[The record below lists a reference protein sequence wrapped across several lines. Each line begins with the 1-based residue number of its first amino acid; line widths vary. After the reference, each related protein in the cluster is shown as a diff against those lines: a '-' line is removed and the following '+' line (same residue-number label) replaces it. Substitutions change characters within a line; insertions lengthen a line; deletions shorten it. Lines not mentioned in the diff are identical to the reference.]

1 MAKRKQLCN
10 LNDFVVDY
18 LEKRTY
24 ERTLKLLNRNN
35 EVTMEEN
42 LHKKFMNYLK
52 KNDLDEKNAN
62 DNLGF
67 EINFGAYQSEPRLQL
82 KQISETKRPKHGT
95 TETKDGKH
103 EKMEIPKTFIKKIKK
118 LGMKPEDAEMLYKS
132 KIDWTACYSE
142 NKIYCPELS
151 CDYFT
156 KIENGDLTNHLITVH
171 KYGEYKCDD
180 PHCEYVAYSKTNL
193 NIHRNMHKRL
203 PNKMYLYK
211 CPKINCEASFPGEWK
226 LNLHVRLHENNLHN
240 CQFCPYRYAQ
250 DVHYIPHLKNHFR
263 IQDYKCDQCG
273 KKFNTLGH
281 LNLHCEIHEG
291 IIHSCLICKKYE
303 AKTTNTMAKHLKN
316 RHREVL
322 GKSTQWEDIKQFTKT
337 I

>member
-1 MAKRKQLCN
+1 MAKRKMDCS

-18 LEKRTY
+18 LKKKKFET
-24 ERTLKLLNRNN
+24 TLKLFDRDNK
-35 EVTMEEN
+35 VMMEEK
-42 LHKKFMNYLK
+42 LFKKFINYLT
-52 KNDLDEKNAN
+52 KNELVEENAN
-62 DNLGF
+62 DELGF
-67 EINFGAYQSEPRLQL
+67 KINFGSYQSEPGLKL
-82 KQISETKRPKHGT
+82 KQIPVAKQKKRRN
-95 TETKDGKH
+95 
-103 EKMEIPKTFIKKIKK
+103 EKEREKIEIPKKFIKKIKR
-118 LGMKPEDAEMLYKS
+118 LGMREIDAEILYKS
-132 KIDWTACYSE
+132 KIDWTACYSD

-151 CDYFT
+151 CDYST
-156 KIENGDLTNHLITVH
+156 KIENGDLTNHLISVH

-211 CPKINCEASFPGEWK
+211 CPKVNCEASFPGEWK

-322 GKSTQWEDIKQFTKT
+322 GKSTLWEDIKQFTRTK
-337 I
+337 

>member
-1 MAKRKQLCN
+1 
-10 LNDFVVDY
+10 
-18 LEKRTY
+18 
-24 ERTLKLLNRNN
+24 
-35 EVTMEEN
+35 
-42 LHKKFMNYLK
+42 
-52 KNDLDEKNAN
+52 
-62 DNLGF
+62 
-67 EINFGAYQSEPRLQL
+67 
-82 KQISETKRPKHGT
+82 
-95 TETKDGKH
+95 
-103 EKMEIPKTFIKKIKK
+103 
-118 LGMKPEDAEMLYKS
+118 
-132 KIDWTACYSE
+132 
-142 NKIYCPELS
+142 
-151 CDYFT
+151 
-156 KIENGDLTNHLITVH
+156 
-171 KYGEYKCDD
+171 
-180 PHCEYVAYSKTNL
+180 
-193 NIHRNMHKRL
+193 MHKRL

-211 CPKINCEASFPGEWK
+211 CPKVNCEASFPGEWK

-291 IIHSCLICKKYE
+291 IIHCCLICKKYE

-337 I
+337 K

>member
-1 MAKRKQLCN
+1 MAKRKIDCS
-10 LNDFVVDY
+10 LNDFVVEY
-18 LEKRTY
+18 LKKRKC
-24 ERTLKLLNRNN
+24 ERSLKLFAKNKKLKTN
-35 EVTMEEN
+35 EN
-42 LHKKFMNYLK
+42 LYKTFINYLK
-52 KNDLDEKNAN
+52 KNKENENGD
-62 DNLGF
+62 LGF
-67 EINFGAYQSEPRLQL
+67 EINFGAYQSEPRLEL
-82 KQISETKRPKHGT
+82 KQIPGIKQKKRQNV
-95 TETKDGKH
+95 TEGEKDKI
-103 EKMEIPKTFIKKIKK
+103 EIPKIFIKKIKK
-118 LGMKPEDAEMLYKS
+118 LGMREEDAEILYKS
-132 KIDWTACYSE
+132 KIDWTACYSD

-156 KIENGDLTNHLITVH
+156 TIDNGDLTNHLITVH

-211 CPKINCEASFPGEWK
+211 CPTINCEASFPGEWK
-226 LNLHVRLHENNLHN
+226 LNLHVRLHENNLHD

-291 IIHSCLICKKYE
+291 IIHFCLICKKYE
-303 AKTTNTMAKHLKN
+303 AKTTNTMAKHLIN
-316 RHREVL
+316 RHRDVL

-337 I
+337 K